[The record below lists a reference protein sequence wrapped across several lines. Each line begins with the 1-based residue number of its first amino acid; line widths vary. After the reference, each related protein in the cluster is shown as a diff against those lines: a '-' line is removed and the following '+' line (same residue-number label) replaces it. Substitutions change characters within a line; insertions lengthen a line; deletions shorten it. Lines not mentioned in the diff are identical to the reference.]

1 MMKIKNLLIYALY
14 ALTKKAKRNVQDGT
28 ARILIVSTTGLGDTI
43 WATPA
48 IASIRKSF
56 PDCHLGVL
64 TSALGKAVL
73 DRNPHIDK
81 IFTIK
86 HNCLFQI
93 PRVLRALKKEKFDT
107 ALIFH
112 VSQRLTLPLVHLAG
126 PSKIIGTEGINKGL
140 DFILTNKLK
149 SSYVHEIERRLNI
162 AKEAGAKISHETLEL
177 YTSKEDQKSVASF
190 LNKAKCKSPLVG
202 IHPGAKDG
210 FKMWPKENFIYLAK
224 KLEEDLGAKILITGD
239 SSETTLAESIVKELK
254 DAESCA
260 GKFTL
265 KETAALLEKLDLYIA
280 NDTGPMHMGFAMGT
294 NVLALFGPTDPNL
307 CGPYEAKSAR
317 ILKKPRTCMPCLNKK
332 CREPFCMMQ
341 ISKQTAFNEASQ
353 ILKNVVGI

>member
-1 MMKIKNLLIYALY
+1 MTKIKNLLIYALY
-14 ALTKKAKRNVQDGT
+14 ALTRKAKRNVQSG
-28 ARILIVSTTGLGDTI
+28 APRILIVSTTGLGDTI

-64 TSALGKAVL
+64 TSSLGKAVL

-86 HNCLFQI
+86 HNCLLQI
-93 PRVLRALKKEKFDT
+93 PRVLKALKKEKFDT

-112 VSQRLTLPLVHLAG
+112 VSQRPTLPLVHLAG

-140 DFILTNKLK
+140 DFLLTHKLK
-149 SSYVHEIERRLNI
+149 SDYVHEIERRLNI
-162 AKEAGAKISHETLEL
+162 AKEAGVETSHETLEL
-177 YTSKEDQKSVASF
+177 YTSKEDRESVDSF
-190 LNKAKCKSPLVG
+190 LKKAKGSGPLIG

-210 FKMWPKENFIYLAK
+210 FKMWPKENFIFLAK
-224 KLEEDLGAKILITGD
+224 KLEHDLGAKVLITGD
-239 SSETTLAESIVKELK
+239 KSEKSLAEDIAKELRS
-254 DAESCA
+254 AESVA
-260 GKFTL
+260 GKFSL

-280 NDTGPMHMGFAMGT
+280 NDTGPMHMGFAMGA

-307 CGPYEAKSAR
+307 CGPYKAKAAH
-317 ILKKPRTCMPCLNKK
+317 IMKKPKSCMPCLNKK

-341 ISKQTAFNEASQ
+341 ISKETVFNEASQ